1 MPELFLVHGDPVSRP
16 AVWHVT
22 DPRQLTAD
30 RADVTW
36 LDPRRMGDPPELP
49 EAVRKAMKDCAIKTW
64 YLIHSGGKQYIYYN
78 GFAWSFGYEPVLN
91 NGKWTV
97 DILRFQKK
105 DSGYLLLSLPEGS
118 PVGVTCDGEAVKLT
132 EIQ

>member
-1 MPELFLVHGDPVSRP
+1 
-16 AVWHVT
+16 
-22 DPRQLTAD
+22 
-30 RADVTW
+30 
-36 LDPRRMGDPPELP
+36 
-49 EAVRKAMKDCAIKTW
+49 MKDCAIRTW

-97 DILRFQKK
+97 DIVRFQKK

>member
-1 MPELFLVHGDPVSRP
+1 MQDC
-16 AVWHVT
+16 
-22 DPRQLTAD
+22 
-30 RADVTW
+30 
-36 LDPRRMGDPPELP
+36 
-49 EAVRKAMKDCAIKTW
+49 AVRTW
-64 YLIHSGGKQYIYYN
+64 YLVRSGGRQYIYYN

-97 DILRFQKK
+97 DIVRFQKK
-105 DSGYLLLSLPEGS
+105 DSGYLLLSLPEGA